1 MRARR
6 QLTDGRLVRAMVTFH
21 SDVVGMPPAASWLGS
36 LLLAVVPG
44 YRRRIPGQI
53 ADLAAIDALGDRR
66 RA

>member
-1 MRARR
+1 M
-6 QLTDGRLVRAMVTFH
+6 RAMVTFH
-21 SDVVGMPPAASWLGS
+21 RDVVGMPPAASWLGS